1 MRFCFAFMFFLHNI
15 TIWFIK
21 IKRNAMNNEKIENNT
36 ALYKVLV
43 HASVCI
49 FILMLPVLLSLHNN
63 FRFVFILE
71 HSWIPIFLCFIVFY
85 VNYIVLVDR
94 VFLTKKKWLF
104 FVSNAILL
112 LVLAYLDQT
121 LKPYLFHHFMW
132 QIPYRPMF
140 FVYGIMMDMLTMVLP
155 LVLAIAF
162 KIYERWQ
169 AMERKQQESA
179 NAQLQT
185 ELKHLEYQIQPHFF
199 FNSLNNI
206 YSLVDISPERAKE
219 TIHNLS
225 KLMRYLLYETNSA
238 LVPLDG
244 EIAFMS
250 KYIELMKLRTS
261 ANTKVEYTFPENTFG
276 IMVAPLL
283 FISLIENSFKHGI
296 KPIGTSELKFEMKI
310 DGTKVIFTTENPY
323 FEKTG
328 PDLSGGSSIGLEN
341 IRKRLELLYNGKSEF
356 ITSVENEKYYAYL
369 SIDTI

>member
-1 MRFCFAFMFFLHNI
+1 
-15 TIWFIK
+15 
-21 IKRNAMNNEKIENNT
+21 MNNETIENNT
-36 ALYKVLV
+36 TLYKVLV
-43 HASVCI
+43 HMSVCI
-49 FILMLPVLLSLHNN
+49 FILIMPVLLSLHNN
-63 FRFVFILE
+63 FKFAFILE
-71 HSWIPIFLCFIVFY
+71 HSWIPTFFYFIIFY

-94 VFLTKKKWLF
+94 VFLTKRKGLF
-104 FVSNAILL
+104 FVSNAVLL

-121 LKPYLFHHFMW
+121 LKPYLFHHFVW
-132 QIPYRPMF
+132 QIPHRPMF
-140 FVYGIMMDMLTMVLP
+140 FVYGILMDMITMVLP

-162 KIYERWQ
+162 KTYERWQ

-179 NAQLQT
+179 NVQLQT

-225 KLMRYLLYETNSA
+225 KLMRYLLYETNSS

-244 EIAFMS
+244 EINFMT
-250 KYIELMKLRTS
+250 KYIELMKLRTA
-261 ANTKVEYTFPENTFG
+261 ANTKVEYSFPEITNG
-276 IMVAPLL
+276 IMVTPLL

-296 KPIGTSELKFEMKI
+296 KPMGTSDLIFRMEI

-341 IRKRLELLYNGKSEF
+341 IRKRLELLYNGKSVF
-356 ITSVENEKYYAYL
+356 KTCVENDKYFAYL
-369 SIDTI
+369 SIDTK

>member
-1 MRFCFAFMFFLHNI
+1 
-15 TIWFIK
+15 
-21 IKRNAMNNEKIENNT
+21 MNNEKIENNT

-206 YSLVDISPERAKE
+206 YSLVDISP
-219 TIHNLS
+219 
-225 KLMRYLLYETNSA
+225 
-238 LVPLDG
+238 
-244 EIAFMS
+244 
-250 KYIELMKLRTS
+250 
-261 ANTKVEYTFPENTFG
+261 
-276 IMVAPLL
+276 
-283 FISLIENSFKHGI
+283 
-296 KPIGTSELKFEMKI
+296 
-310 DGTKVIFTTENPY
+310 
-323 FEKTG
+323 
-328 PDLSGGSSIGLEN
+328 
-341 IRKRLELLYNGKSEF
+341 
-356 ITSVENEKYYAYL
+356 
-369 SIDTI
+369 